1 MTSVCCFELENHVG
15 DPKDETRGLNRGC
28 TCDGENN
35 LCLWLLRN
43 DCEEWAVED
52 AKVGGG

>member
-15 DPKDETRGLNRGC
+15 DPKDETKGLDRGC